1 MKLTLHGSKQIQ
13 EGTPLNYKL
22 QDLINIKDLQD
33 LMGLL
38 YKVGHFATGIID
50 NESNV
55 LTGHGWTD
63 LCVQFHRVNTETLS
77 HCVKSDIYIL
87 EHMPEANPTLLYKC
101 PHGLVEGATPI
112 YIDGT
117 HVGNIFV
124 GQFFFEPPDI
134 DFFRAQAEKYGF
146 NEEKY
151 IEAVKKVP
159 ILSAEEVEHNLA
171 FLRKFTEII
180 GEMGLTQK
188 KILEAERS
196 LQQAHDSLE
205 QKVIERTAELSV
217 AKEHAEAANKAK
229 SEFLANMSHELRTP
243 MNAILG
249 FSQLM
254 QRDTSL
260 KPEQKEYLKIINRS
274 GTHLLAL
281 INDVLEISKIEARR
295 ITLDETPFDL
305 HSFLKDLEIMFRVRT
320 EAKNL
325 QFLSFGADDLP
336 RYIITDEGKLRQ
348 ILINLLG
355 NAVKFT
361 NTGNITLHFSASPLS
376 RDQVNLAFSV
386 EDTGVGIAEDEQVLL
401 FRYFEQT
408 ASGRRLRSGTGL
420 GLAISNEYIH
430 LMKGT
435 ISVSSTVEV
444 GSIFTVSLPV
454 RLATVEQVS
463 QNRRSSQVLRIAPGQ
478 RIPRI
483 LIVEDNEENRIF
495 LSTLLKLVGFIVEEA
510 VNGEEALELFETSDF
525 DFIWM
530 DIRMPVLDGIETTRR
545 MKATQKGKS
554 TIVAALTASAF
565 EEDRK
570 KIESVGFDDF
580 VRKPFLE
587 TDIFDVM
594 EKHLG
599 VNFISEYEKTG
610 KESEKTLNELSPGM
624 LLDLPFSLRTE
635 LHDAVLVLDRDSI
648 QEKTAKILETNPHIG
663 LLIKVLADNL
673 DFDRLLTLL
682 EDAEIQEGF
691 P

>member
-1 MKLTLHGSKQIQ
+1 M
-13 EGTPLNYKL
+13 NYKL
-22 QDLINIKDLQD
+22 QDLINVKDLQD

-38 YKVGHFATGIID
+38 YEVGHFATGIID
-50 NESNV
+50 NESHV

-63 LCVQFHRVNTETLS
+63 LCVKFHRVNPETLN

-124 GQFFFEPPDI
+124 GQFFFESPDI
-134 DFFRAQAEKYGF
+134 DFFRFQAKKYGF
-146 NEEKY
+146 DEETY

-196 LQQAHDSLE
+196 LQEAHDSLE
-205 QKVIERTAELSV
+205 RKVVERTSELV
-217 AKEHAEAANKAK
+217 IAKERAEAANKAK

-254 QRDTSL
+254 QRDISL

-274 GTHLLAL
+274 GSHLLAL

-295 ITLDETPFDL
+295 VTLEEKPFDL
-305 HSFLKDLEIMFRVRT
+305 HSLLKDLEVMFRVRT

-325 QFLSFGADDLP
+325 QFVSYGVENLP
-336 RYIITDEGKLRQ
+336 RYIIADEGKLRQ

-361 NTGNITLHFSASPLS
+361 DTGCVTLRFSTQPVS
-376 RDQVNLAFSV
+376 REVISLKFSV
-386 EDTGVGIAEDEQVLL
+386 EDTGVGIAEHEQGLL

-408 ASGRRLRSGTGL
+408 SSGKRAKSGTGL

-430 LMKGT
+430 LMNGS
-435 ISVSSTVEV
+435 ISVSSQVDI
-444 GSIFTVSLPV
+444 GSIFSISVPV
-454 RLATVEQVS
+454 REAAEEQVS
-463 QNRRSSQVLRIAPGQ
+463 GNRKSSHILRLAPGQ
-478 RIPRI
+478 RIPHI
-483 LIVEDNEENRIF
+483 LVVEDNEENRIF
-495 LSTLLKLVGFIVEEA
+495 LSALLKQVGLIVGEA
-510 VNGEEALELFETSDF
+510 VNGKDALDLFETSFF

-530 DIRMPVLDGIETTRR
+530 DVRMPVMDGIEATRKI
-545 MKATQKGKS
+545 KATPKGKS
-554 TIVAALTASAF
+554 TIIAALTASAF

-587 TDIFDVM
+587 HEIFDVM
-594 EKHLG
+594 TKHLKIQ
-599 VNFISEYEKTG
+599 FISK
-610 KESEKTLNELSPGM
+610 SEVHETSREEPLQELSPLM
-624 LLDLPFSLRTE
+624 LFELPLSLRTE
-635 LHDAVLVLDRDSI
+635 LHDAVLILDRESI
-648 QEKTAKILETNPHIG
+648 NEKIGEIVKTNPNVG
-663 LLIKVLADNL
+663 KLIKNIADTL

-682 EDAEIQEGF
+682 EETEIQGELQ
-691 P
+691 